1 MRSAS
6 RASQRFSRVLVLDKA
21 IDELVQRHEEEEDV
35 RASVEAVS
43 VTTLEAVENAK
54 TRLPPTDRGTQAYL
68 FMLTAFAIEAIMWG
82 E

>member
-21 IDELVQRHEEEEDV
+21 IDELVQRHEEEDV
-35 RASVEAVS
+35 RASIEAVS
-43 VTTLEAVENAK
+43 VTTHEAVENAK
-54 TRLPPTDRGTQAYL
+54 IKLPPTDRGTQAYL